1 MKISELAELSGGDI
15 ARMSNEE
22 LTSIIQ
28 TAGWNLNK
36 RAKRLEG
43 EKLATFSPAYRSFLA
58 ATGGKGRVIS
68 YGKNQAELRHQVIA
82 ARNFARAKTS
92 TMTGAKKEKKRTLE
106 IVKQQEEKAKASG
119 SQQPG
124 EDIKKGVGEWW
135 DDFKRFRESF
145 PEYDSGQLLR
155 TYRAGRRKG
164 QSLQKIIDH
173 QETLRER
180 RYKYESERRA
190 RQEKEEGFFSDPF
203 EILH

>member
-1 MKISELAELSGGDI
+1 MKISELAELSGGEI
-15 ARMSNEE
+15 VRMSNEE

-36 RAKRLEG
+36 RAKRLESK
-43 EKLATFSPAYRSFLA
+43 KLSTFSPAYRSFAA
-58 ATGGKGRVIS
+58 ATGGKGRVIA

-92 TMTGAKKEKKRTLE
+92 TITGAKNEKKRTLE

-124 EDIKKGVGEWW
+124 EDTKKGVGEWW

-164 QSLQKIIDH
+164 RTLQEIIDH
-173 QETLRER
+173 QDKLREQ
-180 RYKYESERRA
+180 RYKRDAERRS
-190 RQEKEEGFFSDPF
+190 RQEKEEGYFSDPF
-203 EILH
+203 DILH

>member
-1 MKISELAELSGGDI
+1 MKISELAELSGGEI
-15 ARMSNEE
+15 SRMSNEE
-22 LTSIIQ
+22 LSSIIH

-36 RAKRLEG
+36 RAKRLESQ
-43 EKLATFSPAYRSFLA
+43 KLSTFSPAYRSFSA
-58 ATGGKGRVIS
+58 ATGGKGRVIA

-92 TMTGAKKEKKRTLE
+92 TITGAKNEKKRTLE

-124 EDIKKGVGEWW
+124 TDTKKGVAEWW

-145 PEYDSGQLLR
+145 PEYDSGQLIR

-164 QSLQKIIDH
+164 QSLQEIIDH
-173 QETLRER
+173 QEKLRER
-180 RYKYESERRA
+180 RYKNDAERRS

-203 EILH
+203 DILY

>member
-1 MKISELAELSGGDI
+1 MKISELAELSGGEI

-22 LTSIIQ
+22 LTSIIR
-28 TAGWNLNK
+28 TAGWKLNK
-36 RAKRLEG
+36 RAKRLER
-43 EKLATFSPAYRSFLA
+43 EKLSTFSPAYRSFSA
-58 ATGGKGRVIS
+58 ATGGKGRVIA
-68 YGKNQAELRHQVIA
+68 YGKNQSELRHQVIA

-92 TMTGAKKEKKRTLE
+92 TITGAKKEKKRTLE

-164 QSLQKIIDH
+164 QTLQEIIDN
-173 QETLRER
+173 QEKLRER
-180 RYKYESERRA
+180 RYKNDAERRS
-190 RQEKEEGFFSDPF
+190 RQEKEEGFFSNPF
-203 EILH
+203 DILN